1 MQCGVIEVV
10 PDSKSRDQIGKET
23 DITLHQ
29 YFIQTYGEESS
40 LEFQSVS
47 LEFKKKNFF
56 LYPSKGL
63 LIWWFAKKLYSYQHI
78 ISSPDPKGHVRY
90 CHNLAP
96 VVIVYVHWMVLQ
108 KVYVFFGLI
117 GSTQKKQETQMCQRG
132 CCQFLISFFETNGP
146 IGSEV
151 SRYVHWMVL

>member
-1 MQCGVIEVV
+1 LAHWFQRKRLKTDNTLFDTFGV

-63 LIWWFAKKLYSYQHI
+63 LI
-78 ISSPDPKGHVRY
+78 
-90 CHNLAP
+90 
-96 VVIVYVHWMVLQ
+96 
-108 KVYVFFGLI
+108 
-117 GSTQKKQETQMCQRG
+117 
-132 CCQFLISFFETNGP
+132 
-146 IGSEV
+146 
-151 SRYVHWMVL
+151 

>member
-47 LEFKKKNFF
+47 QEFKNYFF
-56 LYPSKGL
+56 CPSKVL
-63 LIWWFAKKLYSYQHI
+63 LIL
-78 ISSPDPKGHVRY
+78 G
-90 CHNLAP
+90 
-96 VVIVYVHWMVLQ
+96 
-108 KVYVFFGLI
+108 
-117 GSTQKKQETQMCQRG
+117 
-132 CCQFLISFFETNGP
+132 FLEKIERLLLT
-146 IGSEV
+146 
-151 SRYVHWMVL
+151 H

>member
-47 LEFKKKNFF
+47 LEFKKKNF
-56 LYPSKGL
+56 LENHPMN
-63 LIWWFAKKLYSYQHI
+63 I
-78 ISSPDPKGHVRY
+78 P
-90 CHNLAP
+90 
-96 VVIVYVHWMVLQ
+96 
-108 KVYVFFGLI
+108 
-117 GSTQKKQETQMCQRG
+117 
-132 CCQFLISFFETNGP
+132 TNFTSDWP
-146 IGSEV
+146 IGFKE
-151 SRYVHWMVL
+151 RD